1 MSEAPFKA
9 GFAAILGL
17 PNAGKSTLINAFLRT
32 KLSIVS
38 AKPQTTRENIL
49 GILNGEGYQLC
60 LLDTPGLL
68 AKAKN
73 GLQKTLI
80 RSVSAAVQKDADI
93 LIWVAFPFAPNGE
106 DRESILRLR
115 LPSTP
120 LILALNKIDAARPED
135 IEASEKAH
143 IELLK
148 PAAVVRISAKDHKG
162 IKELLAEVVRRLPD
176 SPAFYGDDQLS
187 DRWERF
193 FAAEIV
199 RENIFELFDQE
210 IPHACAVKIESFK
223 ENKGRPDAVSATIFV
238 EKESQKP
245 ILIGKGGRK
254 IKELNE
260 RSVKALE
267 TFLEREVDLD
277 LRVSVRKNWRQD
289 QNALKDFGYQS

>member
-1 MSEAPFKA
+1 MTATPFKA

-17 PNAGKSTLINAFLRT
+17 PNAGKSTLINALLRS

-38 AKPQTTRENIL
+38 PKPQTTRENIL
-49 GILNGEGYQLC
+49 GILNGPGYQLC

-73 GLQKTLI
+73 GLQKSLL

-93 LIWVAFPFAPNGE
+93 MIWVAFPFPPSAQ
-106 DRESILRLR
+106 DRESIMRLQF
-115 LPSTP
+115 SGVP
-120 LILALNKIDAARPED
+120 LILALNKIDAASPKE
-135 IEASEKAH
+135 IAASEKAH

-148 PAAVVRISAKDHKG
+148 PASVCRISAKDYKG
-162 IKELLAEVVRRLPD
+162 ISELLAEIVKRLPD
-176 SPAFYGDDQLS
+176 SPAYYGEDQLS

-199 RENIFELFDQE
+199 RENIFALFEEE

-223 ENKGRPDAVSATIFV
+223 EKKGKPDEIEASIFV

-245 ILIGKGGRK
+245 ILIGKNGRK
-254 IKELNE
+254 IRELRE
-260 RSVKALE
+260 RSESALAA
-267 TFLEREVDLD
+267 FLGRSARLE

-289 QNALKDFGYQS
+289 AGALKDFGYS